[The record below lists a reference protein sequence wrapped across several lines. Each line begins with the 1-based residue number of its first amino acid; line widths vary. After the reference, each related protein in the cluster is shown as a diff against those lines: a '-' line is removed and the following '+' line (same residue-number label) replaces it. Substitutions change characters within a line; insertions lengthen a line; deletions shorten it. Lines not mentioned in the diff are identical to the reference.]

1 MTTKELYNHFNNN
14 VYSKLSWGTDLT
26 MVKTLNKVRSEIKTV
41 DEKPNPN
48 RRRKNYPLR
57 TFEYN
62 DFRFVETLSTA
73 AGDRGNIYHIPT
85 GELIGDNATYFD
97 FNTFVWWFYNHR

>member
-1 MTTKELYNHFNNN
+1 MTTKELYNHFNTN
-14 VYSKLSWGTDLT
+14 VYSKLNWGTDLT
-26 MVKTLNKVRSEIKTV
+26 MIKTLNKVRDEIKTV

-57 TFEYN
+57 TLEYK
-62 DFRFVETLSTA
+62 DFRYVETINTA
-73 AGDRGNIYHIPT
+73 SGSQGNIYHIPT
-85 GELIGDNATYFD
+85 GELVGTDASYFD